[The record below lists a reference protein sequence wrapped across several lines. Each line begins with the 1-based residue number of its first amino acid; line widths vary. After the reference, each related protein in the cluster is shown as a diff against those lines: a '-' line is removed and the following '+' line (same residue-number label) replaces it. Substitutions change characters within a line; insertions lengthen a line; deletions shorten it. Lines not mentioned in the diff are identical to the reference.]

1 MKKIKNYI
9 IRKMPDNVWY
19 EKIKSGQLCALD
31 LETSGLS
38 PFDSNIAIIST
49 IFEDEPNEVYVLRPS
64 LPVIQAMQEA
74 KNLNLVTHNGTTFD
88 LLFLRAL
95 EIYPAVHYDTMV
107 AECVL
112 ATTRRPKVSLIASL
126 KRRLK
131 ITIDKEIDH
140 NSWMNDELT
149 DRQYEYC
156 ANDVLYLMLMRGEQL
171 SLSFDRNLNRAMVK
185 EQKFTL
191 RMSELAFGSPQGTNR
206 NVFWQVD
213 LAHCG
218 MSPITDKIKFILFGT
233 QGERNGGVKDRGPI
247 GELLEVV
254 REHPNMKKMF
264 ENQFGEAQSQYPTII
279 LDFPWGHKRIFSK
292 AQARYKPLTRAFV
305 HGVVG
310 IAAKQEYSDP
320 GTGKKI
326 IEDVLDKLDG
336 YK

>member
-9 IRKMPDNVWY
+9 IRKSPDNVWY
-19 EKIKSGQLCALD
+19 EKIKSGQSCALD

-49 IFEDEPNEVYVLRPS
+49 IFEDEPNEVYVIRPS

-95 EIYPAVHYDTMV
+95 EIYPFVHYDTMV
-107 AECVL
+107 GECVL
-112 ATTRRPKVSLIASL
+112 ATTRRPQVSLKASL

-131 ITIDKEIDH
+131 ITIDKDIDH
-140 NSWMNDELT
+140 RSWMEDGLT

-156 ANDVLYLMLMRGEQL
+156 ANDVLYLMPMRDEQL
-171 SLSFDRNLNRAMVK
+171 YLSFNRNLARAMVK
-185 EQKFTL
+185 EQTFTL
-191 RMSELAFGSPQGTNR
+191 CMSQLAFASPQGTNR
-206 NVFWQVD
+206 NIFWQVD
-213 LAHCG
+213 LSHCG
-218 MSPITDKIKFILFGT
+218 MSPITNEMKFILFGT
-233 QGERNGGVKDRGPI
+233 QGGWNAGIHDKEPI
-247 GELLEVV
+247 GTLLEAV

-264 ENQFGEAQSQYPTII
+264 ERQFGEAQSQYPAIT

-292 AQARYKPLTRAFV
+292 AQARYKPITRTFV

-310 IAAKQEYSDP
+310 IAAKQEHSIP

-326 IEDVLDKLDG
+326 IEDVLDSLDA